1 MGNPE
6 LFFIFPPYTWHREEM
21 IGSILGMGHKKTISF
36 WGMTGVRTL
45 LAANGIKWNLNGTDN
60 EECT

>member
-1 MGNPE
+1 
-6 LFFIFPPYTWHREEM
+6 M